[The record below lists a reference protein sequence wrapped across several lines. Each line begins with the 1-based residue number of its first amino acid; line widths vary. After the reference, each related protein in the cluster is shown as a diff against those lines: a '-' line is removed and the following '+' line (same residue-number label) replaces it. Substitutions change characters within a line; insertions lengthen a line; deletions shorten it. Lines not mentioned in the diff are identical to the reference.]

1 MTEWTNPYP
10 ELQRA
15 LRQAINDGLRR
26 TNGLI
31 DPGDF
36 ANCVVPGA
44 QDKAA
49 KMLLRLLLRH
59 PDGRLEWKP
68 ELVSEAALLDKLG
81 GSKAVDVR
89 ALTRLFEDS
98 RRLANRTSYPSIA
111 PVANKSQ
118 LVSRHSFLEPPV
130 FGVDILVRPPTE
142 FSDDRD
148 DGELRNALT
157 LGDEALALV
166 VHGEFDGLRLVTTDT
181 YVVRLVVGNAFS
193 IPRIV
198 GLIPRA
204 AFGCE
209 QALREPLLAGDP
221 QRAVAAVLPH
231 LNRFAADAALAFV
244 S

>member
-118 LVSRHSFLEPPV
+118 LVSRHSFLEPRCS
-130 FGVDILVRPPTE
+130 GSTSSSGRPRSSPTT
-142 FSDDRD
+142 
-148 DGELRNALT
+148 G
-157 LGDEALALV
+157 
-166 VHGEFDGLRLVTTDT
+166 TTANCAT
-181 YVVRLVVGNAFS
+181 
-193 IPRIV
+193 P
-198 GLIPRA
+198 
-204 AFGCE
+204 
-209 QALREPLLAGDP
+209 
-221 QRAVAAVLPH
+221 
-231 LNRFAADAALAFV
+231 
-244 S
+244 